1 MQAGEDVAARRLEA
15 ALAERKRLTEACDRA
30 AGTPGEM
37 ASRMRLQAS
46 NLQVAVC
53 ERMVNAIRREQRQGL
68 PH

>member
-1 MQAGEDVAARRLEA
+1 MGEEVAAKRLEM
-15 ALAERKRLTEACDRA
+15 ALADQARLSEAVEAA

-53 ERMVNAIRREQRQGL
+53 ERMLNGIRRMGSAAKSPRS
-68 PH
+68 